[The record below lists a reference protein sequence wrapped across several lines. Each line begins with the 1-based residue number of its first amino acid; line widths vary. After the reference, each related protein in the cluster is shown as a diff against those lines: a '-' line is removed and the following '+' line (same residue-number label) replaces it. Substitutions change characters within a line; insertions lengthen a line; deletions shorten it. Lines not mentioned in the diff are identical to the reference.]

1 VQQEGKGVLAGDVA
15 IVTGGA
21 SGIGEGIVR
30 AFVREGARV
39 LVADVSQEAAERLA
53 ASFDGQVAAVRA
65 DLGVPGEAERMVQ
78 AAVSTFGRAT
88 ILVHAAAPA
97 YRHGPLLAMPED
109 AWMNVI
115 QVILNGGYLAAKA
128 FTEQVVRQNEADG
141 APTGGRIVNIVST
154 VVHSPRVDA
163 SAYCAAKTGLVALT
177 RSLALELGQYGIRV
191 MAVGPGLTRT
201 PAMIGRNP
209 ESYNAA
215 FLKQVPLARLG
226 EVEDVAEAVL
236 YVVSPVASYVS
247 GQVLY
252 VDGGYGAG
260 KLSVQE

>member
-1 VQQEGKGVLAGDVA
+1 MQPEGRGALAGDVA

-21 SGIGEGIVR
+21 SGIGEAIVR
-30 AFVREGARV
+30 AFAREGAKV
-39 LVADVSQEAAERLA
+39 VVADVGEQAAQRLA

-78 AAVSTFGRAT
+78 EAVAAFGKAT

-97 YRHGPLLAMPED
+97 NRHGPMLEMAPD
-109 AWMNVI
+109 VWMNVI
-115 QVILNGGYLAAKA
+115 QVILNGGYLAARA
-128 FTEQVVRQNEADG
+128 FTEQVLRQDAASG
-141 APTGGRIVNIVST
+141 TTIGGRIVNIVST

-163 SAYCAAKTGLVALT
+163 SAYCTAKTGLVALT

-191 MAVGPGLTRT
+191 TAVGPGLTRT
-201 PAMIGRNP
+201 PTMVGRNLT
-209 ESYNAA
+209 SYNEA
-215 FLKQVPLARLG
+215 FLKQVPLGRLG
-226 EVEDVAEAVL
+226 ESEDIAEAVL
-236 YVVSPVASYVS
+236 YLVSPAASYVS

-260 KLSVQE
+260 KLSVKP